1 MSGPGDVDL
10 DDTARC
16 PVDSSCFSCRGVAD
30 LAART
35 VTSSVGV
42 FCITLC
48 AFCFQEEQLPRFSPA
63 SAVRA
68 TLEHCGHLGIDAD
81 QMSAAMR
88 QA

>member
-1 MSGPGDVDL
+1 MIDL
-10 DDTARC
+10 DDTSRC
-16 PVDSSCFSCRGVAD
+16 PVDSSCISCRGATD

-42 FCITLC
+42 FCVTLC
-48 AFCFQEEQLPRFSPA
+48 TACIQWDELPRFSPA

-68 TLEHCGHLGIDAD
+68 TLEHCSHLDIDAD

-88 QA
+88 QE